1 MGVEA
6 ELDASALVNM
16 ERYRK
21 YIDFSLLLAAA
32 VVWFLL
38 RHFLTQ
44 VWELFRLPVVD
55 SLPISLP
62 SLIALLVAAG
72 GFFFVRTNV
81 KAFGFLNDVA
91 AELTK
96 VTWPTSQE
104 TLASTGVI
112 IVMVGI
118 ASLIMFGFDAL
129 WGTLTRSLLT
139 L

>member
-1 MGVEA
+1 
-6 ELDASALVNM
+6 M

-21 YIDFSLLLAAA
+21 YIDLALLLLAAA
-32 VVWFLL
+32 LWFLL

-44 VWELFRLPVVD
+44 VWDLFRLPLVT

-62 SLIALLVAAG
+62 SLIALLVAVG
-72 GFFFVRTNV
+72 GFFFARTNAKV
-81 KAFGFLNDVA
+81 FGFLGEVA
-91 AELTK
+91 GELAK
-96 VTWPTSQE
+96 VAWPTLQE
-104 TLASTGVI
+104 TMASTGVI